1 MQLRSKRARI
11 ISPSRQGWQQKE
23 RPTRGRPF
31 LFIFDKYYNRTK
43 LLRVVEGFSDR
54 HTESNTTV
62 ISTVESSS
70 LGEAMRNGALVPQ
83 TLAAHT
89 PMPKETNKR
98 GADQT
103 PSKEDD
109 VKVKKQKR

>member
-11 ISPSRQGWQQKE
+11 SSSSLQGWQQKE
-23 RPTRGRPF
+23 DPQGQAF
-31 LFIFDKYYNRTK
+31 FFIFDKYYNRTK
-43 LLRVVEGFSDR
+43 LLRVVEGFSDS

-70 LGEAMRNGALVPQ
+70 LGEAMRNGAPVPQ
-83 TLAAHT
+83 TPAAHT

-109 VKVKKQKR
+109 EKVKNRKR